1 MQRIQGKVIIIQ
13 TKSRCCRY
21 FSVIMLCLFIF
32 AKMMKS
38 LALKVSLRRHSV
50 NDGVVMSRGSPQRGE
65 EKETRGGI
73 VSLTISLK
81 M

>member
-32 AKMMKS
+32 RKNDEISGAEGLPAPPFSK
-38 LALKVSLRRHSV
+38 RRRC
-50 NDGVVMSRGSPQRGE
+50 NEPRFATGGE
-65 EKETRGGI
+65 DKETRGGI